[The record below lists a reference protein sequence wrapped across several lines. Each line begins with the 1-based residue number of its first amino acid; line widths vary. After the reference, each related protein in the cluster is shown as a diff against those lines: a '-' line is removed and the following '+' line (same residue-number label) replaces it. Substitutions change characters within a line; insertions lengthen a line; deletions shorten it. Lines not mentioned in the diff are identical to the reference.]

1 MKYILL
7 FLSIAIN
14 CTGESLSPRMEI
26 PYTEDITINI
36 PAGDERFFNLPEIL
50 KEFDD
55 NYVIPITSIES
66 QRPKNCKER
75 CFQNRTVIIAAC
87 ATLASSTIAGT
98 VALIV
103 HFTAS

>member
-7 FLSIAIN
+7 LLSF
-14 CTGESLSPRMEI
+14 TLMGSESPSPRIEVHK
-26 PYTEDITINI
+26 TEDIMINI
-36 PAGDERFFNLPEIL
+36 PIGDEKLFNLPEIL
-50 KEFDD
+50 KELED
-55 NYVIPITSIES
+55 NHSFNQVES
-66 QRPKNCKER
+66 QIPRPKNCKER
-75 CFQNRTVIIAAC
+75 CIQNRTVIIAAC